1 MFLGHLPRVPLA
13 HLPSPLEE
21 MRALALKL
29 GGPRLFV
36 KRDDATGLALGGN
49 KVRKLEFLVGDALRH
64 GADVLITEGGAQSNH
79 ARQTA
84 AAAAR
89 CGLGCVLVLSP
100 GRTSEVTGNLLLDH
114 VLGARVVTVERSS
127 DRKAMMEQVATDLRA
142 NGRRPYVI
150 PTGGSNGI
158 GAIGYVNALHELE
171 SQANALG
178 VSFDSIVFCS
188 GSGGTHGGLLAGAKL
203 LHSSARLVGIS
214 DGAPRSEL
222 APLVVRVAREAARYL
237 QAPLAFSDE
246 DVILY
251 DEYAK
256 EGYGVPNQGMIDAVR
271 LVARSEGIVLDPV
284 YSGKAMAGLIDLVRK
299 GVLERDQT
307 VCFIH
312 TGGTPGLFAY
322 RDCFA
327 E

>member
-1 MFLGHLPRVPLA
+1 MFLGRLPRVALA

-21 MRALALKL
+21 MRSLASAL

-49 KVRKLEFLVGDALRH
+49 KVRKLEFLVGEALRQ

-79 ARQTA
+79 CRQTA

-89 CGLGCVLVLSP
+89 CGLECVLVLSP
-100 GRTSEVTGNLLLDH
+100 SHTSEFTGNLLLDRL
-114 VLGARVVTVERSS
+114 LGARVVSVERSS
-127 DRKAMMEQVATDLRA
+127 DRKPEMERIAEELRA
-142 NGRRPYVI
+142 KGRRPYTI

-171 SQANALG
+171 AQANASG
-178 VSFDSIVFCS
+178 VSFDAIVFCS
-188 GSGGTHGGLLAGAKL
+188 GSGGTHGGLLAGARL
-203 LHSSARLVGIS
+203 LHSRARLIGIS
-214 DGAPRSEL
+214 DGAPRAEL
-222 APLVVRVAREAARYL
+222 APLVVRVAHEAAQRL
-237 QAPLAFSDE
+237 EAPLTFADDE
-246 DVILY
+246 VILHE
-251 DEYAK
+251 EYAR

-271 LVARSEGIVLDPV
+271 LVARTEGIVLDPV
-284 YSGKAMAGLIDLVRK
+284 YSGKAMAGLVDLVRR
-299 GVLERDQT
+299 GVLGSDQT

-312 TGGTPGLFAY
+312 TGGAPALFAY

-327 E
+327 A